1 MKKKGLIILDIII
14 SIVILLGI
22 CFNEKINTEKD
33 NIIQSRFFSEYKDL
47 NFDFVVT
54 PDYQKVLA
62 GSTLTIKVDLQNIKM
77 EENRIK

>member
-14 SIVILLGI
+14 SIVILLGL

-33 NIIQSRFFSEYKDL
+33 NFIQSE
-47 NFDFVVT
+47 
-54 PDYQKVLA
+54 YQKVLA
-62 GSTLTIKVDLQNIKM
+62 GSTITIKVDLQNIKM